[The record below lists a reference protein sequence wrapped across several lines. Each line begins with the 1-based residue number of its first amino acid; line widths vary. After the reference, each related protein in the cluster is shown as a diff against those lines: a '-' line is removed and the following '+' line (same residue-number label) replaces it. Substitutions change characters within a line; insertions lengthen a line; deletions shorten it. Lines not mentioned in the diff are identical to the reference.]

1 MERILLAV
9 DGSEH
14 SLRAADFAG
23 QLSRRTGAPVEV
35 LHVVPEND
43 LFAPGLHS
51 YVSHSTDVEQF
62 YETRLAL
69 LESRGARVV
78 VDAARRVE
86 NAHGTVATEEVVV
99 GNPAREI
106 ALRADH
112 TRSDCIVM
120 GRRGLGDVRS
130 LLLGSVSHRV
140 GQLSHKTLIT
150 TE

>member
-1 MERILLAV
+1 MKRILLAV
-9 DGSEH
+9 DGSDH
-14 SLRAADFAG
+14 SMRAAEFAG
-23 QLSRRTGAPVEV
+23 ELSSKTRAPVEV
-35 LHVVPEND
+35 VHVVPEDD
-43 LFAPGLHS
+43 LSAPGLHA
-51 YVSHSTDVEQF
+51 YVSDSTDVEQF

-78 VDAARRVE
+78 LNAARRVE
-86 NAHGTVATEEVVV
+86 DKRGTVANEEVVV

-106 ALRADH
+106 TALAKQ

-120 GRRGLGDVRS
+120 GRRGLGDVGS

-140 GQLSHKTLIT
+140 GQLSDKTLIT